1 LTCPF
6 HCVQIG
12 DRPAVAYLHVAVIDS
27 KLYIVHAAG
36 SRHYQTNIDLAIAGL
51 EYLSF

>member
-1 LTCPF
+1 LTCPL

-12 DRPAVAYLHVAVIDS
+12 DRPAVAYLFVAEIVS
-27 KLYIVHAAG
+27 KLYIVHATG